1 MNDRNGENLRE
12 LFKRF
17 FSDKEAEEHIED
29 LARIKRILDE
39 NPAPE
44 PPEELVANIKSEI
57 AETLRLRQEHTFRRF
72 AYKLAPVAA
81 VFVVLAA
88 VGVQM
93 LLKEGGGP
101 PERFRGPIISA
112 KVWDSDNVAAEDRNL
127 LVLTTE
133 LDELEV
139 EFATL
144 ESEENGDNGGSAI
157 TELEIEYAE
166 INRNIWE
173 G

>member
-12 LFKRF
+12 LFNKF
-17 FSDKEAEEHIED
+17 FSDREAEEYIED
-29 LARIKRILDE
+29 FTRIKRILDE

-44 PPEELVANIKSEI
+44 PSGELVANIKREI
-57 AETLRLRQEHTFRRF
+57 AEAVRLRKEHTFRRF

-101 PERFRGPIISA
+101 PERFRGPRISTS
-112 KVWDSDNVAAEDRNL
+112 VWESENVSAEDRNL

-144 ESEENGDNGGSAI
+144 ESEENGGNGGSAI

>member
-12 LFKRF
+12 LFKKF
-17 FSDKEAEEHIED
+17 FSDREAEEYSED
-29 LARIKRILDE
+29 FARINRMLDE

-44 PPEELVANIKSEI
+44 PREELVANIKREI
-57 AETLRLRQEHTFRRF
+57 AEAVRLRKEHTFRRF

-101 PERFRGPIISA
+101 VPRPPGPVIPPS
-112 KVWDSDNVAAEDRNL
+112 VWESENVAAEDRNL

-139 EFATL
+139 EFAIL
-144 ESEENGDNGGSAI
+144 ESEENGGNGGSAI
-157 TELEIEYAE
+157 TELEIEFAE
-166 INRNIWE
+166 IEGNIWE